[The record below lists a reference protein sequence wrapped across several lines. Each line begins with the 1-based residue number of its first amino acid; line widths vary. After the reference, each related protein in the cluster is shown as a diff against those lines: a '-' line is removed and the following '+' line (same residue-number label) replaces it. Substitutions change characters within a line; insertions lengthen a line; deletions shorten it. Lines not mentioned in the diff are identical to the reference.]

1 MKFTRRPDLDP
12 QTRIH
17 IVMLAWLH
25 QGVYGKMTE
34 IARYYQISRTFLYQ
48 LLFMANLQLETLFS
62 DEKCRAQADSRPLES
77 LLLLLRLEGKCSL
90 GSIASILQ
98 ALAYSPHS
106 VGYLS
111 EFFQQYGQALPSTLS
126 TGSPKVVFYLSD
138 EIFALQA
145 PILITIDAHST
156 AILRIELASDRLAE
170 TWRAHFAEVEDHDF
184 SPLGMASDR
193 GQGLVAGYQAAFET
207 GGWVSDHFHEFR
219 ALYQLLHQWERKAYA
234 AMGKE
239 YEAAQKFDQAR
250 SESQLEKRLHQY
262 EEAHQTCQRAIACY
276 DQLTLLLALLRET
289 LYLCSPE
296 GKLRTAD
303 GVRAELTVLFT
314 WMEAMNDPTLIRMLK
329 PLRQHLDDLVVPFEQ
344 LEAIQE
350 ELRAVVPAPALDFLV
365 LAWHHD
371 HLVYQT
377 RSRQKRYHQH
387 ESEERLAVA
396 EGLLGDEFELL
407 KALVFDRLDSVIRAS
422 SLVEMVNSLV
432 RPYLHS
438 CKGQITQETLNLI
451 MFYHNHHRYQSGKRK
466 GKAPLEL
473 LTGQPLPAEWWDLL
487 IQQVQEAEK
496 EHAPAGPPS
505 GLPLQLWVT
514 SEATT
519 EPPTRS
525 DRPESREPTRAFE
538 NDLRPADAKAA

>member
-1 MKFTRRPDLDP
+1 
-12 QTRIH
+12 
-17 IVMLAWLH
+17 
-25 QGVYGKMTE
+25 MTE
-34 IARYYQISRTFLYQ
+34 IARSYQISRTFLYP
-48 LLFMANLQLETLFS
+48 LVFMAHLQLEVLFS
-62 DEKCRAQADSRPLES
+62 DETHRAPADPRPLEP
-77 LLLLLRLEGKCSL
+77 LMLLLRLEGKCSL

-98 ALAYSPHS
+98 ALEYAPHS

-111 EFFQQYGQALPSTLS
+111 QFFPKYGHSLPSTLS

-138 EIFALQA
+138 ELFALQA

-156 AILRIELASDRLAE
+156 AILRIELAGDRSAE
-170 TWRAHFAEVEDHDF
+170 TWRAHFAELEDHDF

-193 GQGLVAGYQAAFET
+193 GQGLVAGYQAALEA
-207 GGWVSDHFHEFR
+207 GVWVSDHFHEFR
-219 ALYQLLHQWERKAYA
+219 ALYQRLHQWERKAYA

-239 YEAAQKFDQAR
+239 YEAAQKFAQAR
-250 SESQLEKRLHQY
+250 SESQLEKRLRQY
-262 EEAHQTCQRAIACY
+262 EEAQQTCQRAIARY
-276 DQLTLLLALLRET
+276 DQLALLLHLLQET

-303 GVRAELTVLFT
+303 GVRSELTVLFT
-314 WMEAMNDPTLIRMLK
+314 WMEAMNDPPLTRTLK
-329 PLRQHLDDLVVPFEQ
+329 PLRQHLDDIVVPFEQ
-344 LEAIQE
+344 LEAIQA
-350 ELRAVVPAPALDFLV
+350 ELGAVVPSPALDFLV

-387 ESEERLAVA
+387 QSEERLAVA
-396 EGLLGDEFELL
+396 EGLLGDDFASLR
-407 KALVFDRLDSVIRAS
+407 ALVFDRLDSVIRAS
-422 SLVEMVNSLV
+422 SLVEMVNSLL

-438 CKGQITQETLNLI
+438 CKGQITQEMLNLL

-473 LTGQPLPAEWWDLL
+473 LTGQPLPAEGWELL

-496 EHAPAGPPS
+496 AQDPVDRPSKPP
-505 GLPLQLWVT
+505 LHLWVNP
-514 SEATT
+514 EGAT

-525 DRPESREPTRAFE
+525 DRPESGAPTRASE
-538 NDLRPADAKAA
+538 PDLRPADAQAA